1 VAAAVQRARGAA
13 APRYDDIEEVAP
25 SRAAYRA
32 PRTRRRAAQRS
43 RLTRAFVI
51 FVACLTVLAVGRVAL
66 SFAVVQKSLQTDA
79 LVRQERKLSDE
90 NDRLQEQV
98 AQASSTVNIR
108 RQAETQLGLVDATH
122 VIYLKP
128 GRRAAIAEVAANR

>member
-1 VAAAVQRARGAA
+1 MAAVAQRARGAA
-13 APRYDDIEEVAP
+13 APRYDDDLYEAP

-32 PRTRRRAAQRS
+32 PRTRRRAAQRT

-79 LVRQERKLSDE
+79 LVRQERKLTAL
-90 NDRLQEQV
+90 N
-98 AQASSTVNIR
+98 AQREEDLAQLASTLRIR
-108 RQAETQLGLVDATH
+108 HIAETQLGLVDAAH

-128 GRRAAIAEVAANR
+128 GKRAAIAEVAANR